1 MYVCIPVYTL
11 TGSMFIGC
19 LPRTFEDRKE
29 HISLFSQN
37 SAALLPEWLYQSVLP
52 LALQGSSF
60 FLSFPLFGNVWA
72 NLVDVESPGYFNVYF
87 SDYLDTLL
95 ATQESPSV

>member
-1 MYVCIPVYTL
+1 
-11 TGSMFIGC
+11 MFVGC

-95 ATQESPSV
+95 ATQKSPSV